1 MCINWDYW
9 KKLGFKM
16 MLIEKVHVFIMLSLA
31 LLTVNSYADNQS
43 LASNQA
49 ILLSNSL
56 NSVYKEVELLKKE
69 VEIAKVSTNAD
80 VSILAKSGEDLESR
94 ISRIEGRI
102 KEKHQSIEVKLSAL
116 EKEYEKIY
124 LTIPDDTG
132 LTISSVILTSV
143 AVLVTILGVM
153 IAILSVFGY
162 RDLKDKA
169 SEVAQ
174 TTSIT
179 NTEDYLNNNLEN
191 AVEQGIVSVFESE
204 KLDHKITEIF
214 LKVAMQ
220 GISTSRED
228 NMGED

>member
-1 MCINWDYW
+1 MILN
-9 KKLGFKM
+9 
-16 MLIEKVHVFIMLSLA
+16 EKVRVFIMLLLASL
-31 LLTVNSYADNQS
+31 LSGNSYADNQS

-80 VSILAKSGEDLESR
+80 VSLLAKSGEDLESR
-94 ISRIEGRI
+94 ISRIEVRV